1 MTASHLSRAVDTWTA
16 KSAVASRYL
25 LRLYRVLGDDKQAA
39 NAMQAGKSSEER
51 ARRLGL
57 DTQLAAMKA
66 LHGEIDPENMLA
78 EARAWG
84 ILVEAHAGIC
94 AFHAMVDSQHEKG
107 RSLQGARNT
116 ASKALERSIHGY
128 RVAFPEEMANEG
140 ILRAIEA
147 AAHICAKTFVD
158 DLSDEDPNMEREVLE
173 KSVYQDI
180 LNALVA
186 VAIPAPVA

>member
-1 MTASHLSRAVDTWTA
+1 MTSTSLSHAVDTWTA

-25 LRLYRVLGDDKQAA
+25 LGLYRVLGDDKQAA

-57 DTQLAAMKA
+57 DIQMAAMKT

-84 ILVEAHAGIC
+84 ILVEAYAGIC
-94 AFHAMVDSQHEKG
+94 AFHAMVDSQAGQG

-116 ASKALERSIHGY
+116 ANKALERSIHGF
-128 RVAFPEEMANEG
+128 RMAFPEEMAREG
-140 ILRAIEA
+140 IQRAIEA
-147 AAHICAKTFVD
+147 AACICAKTFVD
-158 DLSDEDPNMEREVLE
+158 DLTGEDLDLKREALE

-180 LNALVA
+180 LNALGAESLVHS
-186 VAIPAPVA
+186 VS